1 MIIAFTGAG
10 ISSDSGIATFMEN
23 HAIRDRLTRK
33 FASENP
39 EQYRQTIAEMV
50 DIVNQAGPNDAH
62 YALKDYDIDIIT
74 MNIDGLHEEA
84 GSSPLLLH
92 GELPKG
98 EELLYADSLWNKPVL
113 YGDPAPN
120 YGKALNKVN
129 QLGEDDILLV
139 IGASRHTK
147 IAVEIRE
154 IAHVNGAEILE
165 IQEDAAFEVR
175 EVLEELKTRGKL

>member
-1 MIIAFTGAG
+1 MILAFTGAG
-10 ISSDSGIATFMEN
+10 ISRDSGIATFMEN
-23 HAIRDRLTRK
+23 HSVRDRLTRK

-39 EQYRQTIAEMV
+39 EAYRQTIAEMV
-50 DIVNQAGPNDAH
+50 DIVESAGPNDAH
-62 YALKDYDIDIIT
+62 YALVDYGIDVIT

-84 GSSPLLLH
+84 GSTPILLH
-92 GELPKG
+92 GELPRG
-98 EELLYADSLWNKPVL
+98 DELLYADSLWNKPVL

-120 YGKALNKVN
+120 YGKAMNKVN
-129 QLGEDDILLV
+129 QLKEDDVLLV

-154 IAHVNGAEILE
+154 LAFNNGAEIIE

-175 EVLEELKTRGKL
+175 EVLEDLKTRGKL